1 MLHVDHL
8 FMRTINK
15 LAFTAVGVKVVFD
28 VVFQR
33 DVLALKGFFQMYNSK
48 ISTSSKLKHNIIS
61 FLSLLV
67 LIIRVRL

>member
-48 ISTSSKLKHNIIS
+48 I
-61 FLSLLV
+61 
-67 LIIRVRL
+67 